1 MQKRTWKT
9 YLYNTRYPENYER
22 KEKKKNKKGFC
33 AKNMSEEKNEKCLSD
48 MSREKRCSSSMV
60 YDN

>member
-1 MQKRTWKT
+1 M
-9 YLYNTRYPENYER
+9 
-22 KEKKKNKKGFC
+22 KEKKNRQQRDSVQKT
-33 AKNMSEEKNEKCLSD
+33 SEEKNEKRLSD